1 MLKLGKDLG
10 MVVIKCDNREGTES
24 IKTIHHKINDYF
36 YKYAYRYIDPKLAG
50 QLYDKLVALGKEL
63 NDLKVPDKAMAKKNE
78 ILTKLRPV
86 CKGLGELRKT
96 SLTSEDVP
104 LMQKAINGFLHNF
117 ITEKQKGEMPTDVV
131 LDFLGEAKRLYDTF
145 WAFSEDLKTDT
156 LVNAHSQ
163 LFNMIEKRY
172 AINLM

>member
-10 MVVIKCDNREGTES
+10 MVVIKCDNREGTDA
-24 IKTIHHKINDYF
+24 IKTIHHNINDYF

-63 NDLKVPDKAMAKKNE
+63 NDLKVPDKALTKKNE

-86 CKGLGELRKT
+86 CKELGELRKT

-104 LMQKAINGFLHNF
+104 LMQKAINGFLHIF
-117 ITEKQKGEMPTDVV
+117 ITEKQKGDIPTDVV
-131 LDFLGEAKRLYDTF
+131 LDLLGEAKRLYDTF
-145 WAFSEDLKTDT
+145 WSFSEELKTDT
-156 LVNAHSQ
+156 LVNAHTQ
-163 LFNMIEKRY
+163 LFGMLEKRY